1 MKDRSLIKGV
11 LITLLLFLIMFA
23 LLFSALSAVDTQNQA
38 AQTEALKSAVLRAT
52 LTCYAVEGRY
62 PTDAAYLRAY
72 YGLVYDQQRFIVS
85 LSAFADNLLPDI
97 SVLTQGEV

>member
-1 MKDRSLIKGV
+1 MKDRTLLRGV
-11 LITLLLFLIMFA
+11 LLTLILFLAMFTLLFFA
-23 LLFSALSAVDTQNQA
+23 LSTVDTRSQT

-62 PTDAAYLRAY
+62 PASAAYLCDH
-72 YGLVYDQQRFIVS
+72 YGLVYDAQNYIIS

-97 SVLTQGEV
+97 SVLIRGEV